1 MLSAGERVSVHFPGF
16 FEPRRIADKAL
27 AAVSD
32 ELSSIPG
39 LTKTMIRTAHHRA
52 SLVPT
57 VLLVIGLIAG
67 TDVTLACTGA
77 AGASRVAAGVGTAHS
92 SSPFPLRLEPG
103 KRYLVDAA
111 GRPFLIQGDA
121 SWSLIAQLTR
131 EEVRV
136 YLDDR
141 RARGFNTL
149 LVNVLEHRFSSD
161 PPKNAYGDA
170 PFLTP
175 GDFGT
180 PNERYFAHADWVL
193 ALAAEKGFLV
203 LLAPSYLG
211 WEGGNQGWYAE
222 MARNGSAKLREY
234 GRYLGRRYK
243 DCTNILWVHGG
254 DYNPPDRSLVRAVAE
269 GIRELDSRALNTA
282 SGGPETSALEYWRG
296 ESWLQ
301 VNSLYTYRSV
311 YAAAREAYR
320 DSERLPFFLLESVY
334 ENEHRATTWQLRA
347 QAYEAVLSGA
357 AGQVFG
363 NNPIWSFG
371 APGLFPAPGTWREAL
386 GGPGSQSMT
395 HLWTF
400 LAPREWWRLVPDFTG
415 AMLQPTAQS
424 RALIDK
430 AVAKLGG
437 GPSAALSRP
446 VAAVADDG
454 SLAVAYLPR
463 GREATIDLKQLNGP
477 NVVARWYDPAGGTY
491 TDVAGA
497 PFPATA
503 PRAFRP
509 PGKNSAGDSD
519 WVLVLE
525 SAR

>member
-1 MLSAGERVSVHFPGF
+1 
-16 FEPRRIADKAL
+16 
-27 AAVSD
+27 
-32 ELSSIPG
+32 
-39 LTKTMIRTAHHRA
+39 MIRTARHWA
-52 SLVPT
+52 SPMPT
-57 VLLVIGLIAG
+57 VLLVIGLVAG

-77 AGASRVAAGVGTAHS
+77 AGATRAVAGVGTAQS
-92 SSPFPLRLEPG
+92 SSSFPLRLEPG

-111 GRPFLIQGDA
+111 GHPFLIQGDA
-121 SWSLIAQLTR
+121 SWSLIAQLTK

-141 RARGFNTL
+141 KARGFNTL
-149 LVNVLEHRFSSD
+149 LVNLLEHRFSRA

-175 GDFGT
+175 GDFST

-193 ALAAEKGFLV
+193 ELAAEKGFLV

-222 MARNGSAKLREY
+222 MARNGTAKLSEY

-243 DCTNILWVHGG
+243 DCMNILWVHGG
-254 DYNPPDRSLVRAVAE
+254 DYNPPDRSLVRAIAA

-296 ESWLQ
+296 EPWLQ
-301 VNSLYTYRSV
+301 VNSLYTYRSIYV
-311 YAAAREAYR
+311 AAREAYR
-320 DSERLPFFLLESVY
+320 HSERLPFFLLESIY
-334 ENEHRATTWQLRA
+334 ENEHGATTWQLRA

-371 APGLFPAPGTWREAL
+371 APALFPAPGTWREAL

-395 HLWTF
+395 HLWTL
-400 LAPREWWRLVPDFTG
+400 LAPRDWWRLVPDFTG
-415 AMLQPTAQS
+415 ATLQPTPRS
-424 RALIDK
+424 LALVDE
-430 AVAKLGG
+430 AVAKLTG
-437 GPSAALSRP
+437 GPPAALSRS

-463 GREATIDLKQLNGP
+463 GREATIDLKQLRGP
-477 NVVARWYDPAGGTY
+477 NVVASWYDPAAGTY
-491 TDVAGA
+491 TAVAGA